1 MHFFAKIVFFLCC
14 KLIKESGIDNYPKF
28 LAQFFV
34 QELQQDISKRAP
46 VVVRINTT
54 GNQLIDRTKQGSPAL
69 LKENLKK
76 LNSDWNRL
84 KTKVAQRQHE
94 FKQTQLEMEQFHV
107 LIERDYKLI
116 GELDRVVEKSY
127 HVLEGTE
134 TELEEALRVR
144 QVYFKVL
151 KL

>member
-1 MHFFAKIVFFLCC
+1 M
-14 KLIKESGIDNYPKF
+14 
-28 LAQFFV
+28 
-34 QELQQDISKRAP
+34 
-46 VVVRINTT
+46 
-54 GNQLIDRTKQGSPAL
+54 
-69 LKENLKK
+69 
-76 LNSDWNRL
+76 
-84 KTKVAQRQHE
+84 
-94 FKQTQLEMEQFHV
+94 

>member
-1 MHFFAKIVFFLCC
+1 M
-14 KLIKESGIDNYPKF
+14 P
-28 LAQFFV
+28 

-54 GNQLIDRTKQGSPAL
+54 GNQLIDHTKQGSPAL

-76 LNSDWNRL
+76 LNGDWNRL

-94 FKQTQLEMEQFHV
+94 FKQTQLELEQFHV

-116 GELDRVVEKSY
+116 SELDRVVEKSY
-127 HVLEGTE
+127 HVLEGSE
-134 TELEEALRVR
+134 AELEEALRVGKA
-144 QVYFKVL
+144 Y
-151 KL
+151 

>member
-1 MHFFAKIVFFLCC
+1 M
-14 KLIKESGIDNYPKF
+14 
-28 LAQFFV
+28 
-34 QELQQDISKRAP
+34 
-46 VVVRINTT
+46 
-54 GNQLIDRTKQGSPAL
+54 
-69 LKENLKK
+69 KENLKK